1 MNGLKIAVIIDNER
15 RRGKLT
21 PDFIGDLKAANN
33 PKIILVVGKT
43 REGKSTL
50 LNHIL
55 SNKSNNPPLRPST
68 PFLANAGENA
78 ITREFQYYGPIKC
91 SELARLNLFHNLNF
105 PKDNDLFL
113 IDSEG
118 TGNLYQVSN
127 YLHMLNF
134 CLEGICDSLIYV
146 ARTFE
151 AENLSLLARH
161 LQICKLFNNN
171 KGSLNSSLIISVR
184 DVGIA
189 ESPENQNNNEQKE
202 QDRINQNIQKTKDL
216 LNCLSSQYNLTFKEG
231 EFKYFAHPF
240 LDQTEFFWNSIKDL
254 AKFLLEK
261 SSNNQENISLE
272 NKIGK
277 FNSTMDLIIQYPALL
292 EPNKPLEQI
301 FNSIFE
307 QKLKDIKKRIINSN
321 IGQNVINQYTNLKMV
336 NLNKDIEI
344 QNFLQECFNLYD
356 RFCEENFPGLSQF
369 VSSLYQLFKNS
380 LKDEYTK
387 TLNNLINDKIN
398 KFNSWI
404 REKINEIYSHA
415 KTFIENDININITNI
430 SNEKL
435 RQIDSG
441 NGLENYVNSYK
452 EKSSQTFDKR
462 AQEVFKE
469 IYGNVL
475 ARQEYS
481 KSKNEIISWAS
492 EASRS
497 KILTK
502 LKNTVIWPRNVN
514 ELKTEQK
521 ISSLVKGNTYILYDN
536 KKPYN
541 VVAENQ
547 NEVIIPGLTGM
558 HYYMHEQCY
567 SSWHGYECYGKSES
581 KISFKFNPD
590 SKTLTLNPCDTYY
603 RQYKAGGHSSLF
615 VSRSPRTFH
624 EYKKFNCSISAP
636 WKIESFNQSGSINV
650 SLGNGKRTINA
661 NYGSGSGVITN
672 IKLILD

>member
-1 MNGLKIAVIIDNER
+1 MNNLKIAVIIDNER

-21 PDFIGDLKAANN
+21 QDFIGDLKAANN

-55 SNKSNNPPLRPST
+55 SNKSNNPPLRPSA

-78 ITREFQYYGPIKC
+78 VTREFQYYGPIKC
-91 SELARLNLFHNLNF
+91 SELTRLNLFQNLNF
-105 PKDNDLFL
+105 PKDNDLFF

-118 TGNLYQVSN
+118 TGNINQVSE

-171 KGSLNSSLIISVR
+171 KGSLNISLIISVR

-189 ESPENQNNNEQKE
+189 ENPENQNNNGQKE
-202 QDRINQNIQKTKDL
+202 QDRINQNNQKTKDL
-216 LNCLSSQYNLTFKEG
+216 LSRLGNQYNLTFREG

-254 AKFLLEK
+254 VKFLLEK
-261 SSNNQENISLE
+261 SSKEENISLE
-272 NKIGK
+272 NKISK

-307 QKLKDIKKRIINSN
+307 QKLKDIKNRIINSN
-321 IGQNVINQYTNLKMV
+321 IGQNIINQYTNLEMV
-336 NLNKDIEI
+336 NLNKDAEI
-344 QNFLQECFNLYD
+344 QIFLQECFNLYD
-356 RFCEENFPGLSQF
+356 RFCEEDFPGLSQF

-387 TLNNLINDKIN
+387 TLNNLLNDKIN
-398 KFNSWI
+398 KFNQWI
-404 REKINEIYSHA
+404 GEKINEIYSHT
-415 KTFIENDININITNI
+415 KTFIENDTNTNTANI

-435 RQIDSG
+435 REIDSG

-452 EKSSQTFDKR
+452 EKSNQTFNNR
-462 AQEVFKE
+462 AKEVFKE
-469 IYGNVL
+469 IYRNVL
-475 ARQEYS
+475 DRQEYS
-481 KSKNEIISWAS
+481 KSRNEIISWTS
-492 EASRS
+492 ESSRS

-502 LKNTVIWPRNVN
+502 IKNTVIWPRNVN
-514 ELKTEQK
+514 ELKAEQK
-521 ISSLVKGNTYILYDN
+521 ISSLKKGTTYILYDN
-536 KKPYN
+536 KKPYR
-541 VVAENQ
+541 VVAENE
-547 NEVIIPGLTGM
+547 NEVIIPGLTGIQ
-558 HYYMHEQCY
+558 YYMHEQCY
-567 SSWHGYECYGKSES
+567 SSWHRYECCGKSES
-581 KISFKFNPD
+581 KICFKFNPD
-590 SKTLTLNPCDTYY
+590 SKSLTLNPCDTYY
-603 RQYKAGGHSSLF
+603 RQWKAGGHRSLF
-615 VSRSPRTFH
+615 RSRSPRTFH

-650 SLGNGKRTINA
+650 SLANDKRTMNA
-661 NYGSGSGVITN
+661 NYGYGSGAITN

>member
-1 MNGLKIAVIIDNER
+1 MNNLKIAVIIDNER

-21 PDFIGDLKAANN
+21 QDFIGDLKAANN

-55 SNKSNNPPLRPST
+55 SNKSNNPPLRPSA

-78 ITREFQYYGPIKC
+78 VTREFQYYGPIKC
-91 SELARLNLFHNLNF
+91 SELTRLNLFQNLNF
-105 PKDNDLFL
+105 PKDNDLFF

-118 TGNLYQVSN
+118 TGNINQVSE

-171 KGSLNSSLIISVR
+171 KGSLNISLIISVR

-189 ESPENQNNNEQKE
+189 ENPENQNNNGQKE
-202 QDRINQNIQKTKDL
+202 QDRINQNNQKTKDL
-216 LNCLSSQYNLTFKEG
+216 LSRLGNQYNLTFREG

-254 AKFLLEK
+254 VKFLLEK
-261 SSNNQENISLE
+261 SSKEENISLE
-272 NKIGK
+272 NKISK

-307 QKLKDIKKRIINSN
+307 QKLKDIKNRIINSN
-321 IGQNVINQYTNLKMV
+321 IGQNIINQYTNLEMV
-336 NLNKDIEI
+336 NLNKDAEI

-356 RFCEENFPGLSQF
+356 RFCEEDFPGLSQF

-387 TLNNLINDKIN
+387 TLNNLLNDKIN
-398 KFNSWI
+398 KFNQWI
-404 REKINEIYSHA
+404 GEKINEIYSHT
-415 KTFIENDININITNI
+415 KTFIENDTNTNTANI

-435 RQIDSG
+435 REIDSG

-452 EKSSQTFDKR
+452 EKSNQTFNNR
-462 AQEVFKE
+462 AKEVFKE
-469 IYGNVL
+469 IYRNVL
-475 ARQEYS
+475 DRQEYS
-481 KSKNEIISWAS
+481 KSRNEIISWTS
-492 EASRS
+492 ESSRS

-502 LKNTVIWPRNVN
+502 IKNTVIWPRNVN
-514 ELKTEQK
+514 ELKAEQK
-521 ISSLVKGNTYILYDN
+521 ISSLKKGTTYILYDN
-536 KKPYN
+536 KKPYR
-541 VVAENQ
+541 VVAENE
-547 NEVIIPGLTGM
+547 NEVIIPGLTGIQ
-558 HYYMHEQCY
+558 YYMHEQCY
-567 SSWHGYECYGKSES
+567 SSWHKYECCGKSES
-581 KISFKFNPD
+581 KICFKFNPD
-590 SKTLTLNPCDTYY
+590 SKSLTLNPCDTYY
-603 RQYKAGGHSSLF
+603 RQWKAGGHRSLF
-615 VSRSPRTFH
+615 RSRSPRTFH

-650 SLGNGKRTINA
+650 SLANDKRTMNA
-661 NYGSGSGVITN
+661 NYGYGSGAITN